1 MIKGPNDARVEL
13 RRVRRQ
19 LSDSTGLGRQLGSN
33 CEARLM
39 NDCEDAIIQQCQ
51 IDKRERCSTV
61 PAVKCEPAGP
71 PQRQCRQVP
80 RQVRLSVELFF
91 SLDMTFY
98 IQVCGPVQT
107 KQCRDIPRQDC
118 TEVMTQR
125 CTVVPR
131 EACRQVPKQVCTQV
145 WRIFLI

>member
-13 RRVRRQ
+13 RRARRQ

-80 RQVRLSVELFF
+80 RQVSCVEM
-91 SLDMTFY
+91 SLGILY
-98 IQVCGPVQT
+98 LHCCQVCGPVQT

-145 WRIFLI
+145 